1 MQSSNVWI
9 EALVAIGTLTVAA
22 AAIWGDWLRSRLAP
36 AKLIILP
43 HNLRGDPT
51 LFGDPKSGQTT
62 RVMFFHLKVVNQ
74 RPWRTVDN
82 CRVLLKGISRR
93 GPDGGFYPVPMSIP
107 IQFVWAPA
115 EITPPVV
122 TLVKEQILDLGFITE
137 KDDKFTPRFYGTP
150 FNFQGFVRKDEAVRY
165 LLEIEATNFTSPRY
179 QVFEVAWDGT
189 WEYEPEK
196 MEQHLRIKEI
206 KESLPGHSI

>member
-1 MQSSNVWI
+1 MPGSSI
-9 EALVAIGTLTVAA
+9 LIDALAAVGTIIVAA

-36 AKLIILP
+36 AKLTIEP

-51 LFGDPKSGQTT
+51 EFRNPNDPQTVT

-74 RPWRTVDN
+74 RPWLTVKN

-93 GPDGGFYPVPMSIP
+93 GPDGVFYPVPMSIP
-107 IQFVWAPA
+107 VQFVWAPA
-115 EITPPVV
+115 EMTPPVV
-122 TLVKEQILDLGFITE
+122 TLVKEQILDLGFIKENE
-137 KDDKFTPRFYGTP
+137 KKFIPRLWSTPY
-150 FNFQGFVRKDEAVRY
+150 NFQGFVSKDEAVRY
-165 LLEIEATNFTSPRY
+165 HMEIEATNFTSPRY

-196 MEQHLRIKEI
+196 MRQHLRIKEI
-206 KESLPGHSI
+206 